1 MAVYTAYSNDS
12 LRNLVSGLS
21 TESDKLSYN
30 SWVSPELD
38 KQQLNAAYRSN
49 WMARKIVDIPA
60 YDMTREWRSWKA
72 EQSQIEAIEG
82 EEKRLGL
89 IGKLKDAIT
98 WDRLHG
104 GGAIILGFGDE
115 YPTKPAP
122 KKIAQGGLKYIHA
135 VSRFD
140 IGSAEI
146 ERDLLSPWF
155 GEPKWYDIY
164 SESMGAVRL
173 HPSRVVPF
181 ISAKRMESGANLDFW
196 GDSVLLAADDAIKH
210 AATVNAVIAAL
221 IFEAKLDIVKI
232 PELSSNLATKAYADR
247 LEARFRLAS
256 RLKSSI
262 NTILLDAAEEWDQKE
277 LSFATLPDII
287 NAYQQNVCGA
297 ADIPATR
304 FLSRSPAGMNA
315 TGESDLRN
323 FYDSLGADQRVWLS
337 PTIRRLDE
345 ALIASALGT
354 VPKDVWY
361 EWNPL
366 WQQGEKE
373 KAETGKLKAETTAIY
388 QKTGLIPD
396 EALAKGTQNA
406 LVEDGAYPGIEDAL
420 KEAEAALALPPIEEE
435 PEDDPNGTPGGN
447 TPGTAG
453 DAAPRTLYVS
463 RKVKNAAAI
472 LKWARSQGFKKTLTA
487 DDLHVT
493 IAFSKTPLDW
503 MKTGQSW
510 DDELKIPA
518 GGARLVEPLGPKGAV
533 VLLFNSSELAWRHKS
548 ILRAGAS
555 WDWPDY
561 QPHITI
567 TYDGKDMD
575 LSKVEPYRGE
585 IVLGPEIF
593 QEVVEDWDESVK
605 EA

>member
-1 MAVYTAYSNDS
+1 MPVYTAYTNDS
-12 LRNLVSGLS
+12 LQNLTAGLS
-21 TESDKLSYN
+21 TEQDKLYYN
-30 SWVSPELD
+30 SWSTPEIDKAQLD
-38 KQQLNAAYRSN
+38 AAYRAN

-72 EQSQIEAIEG
+72 EQPQIEAIEG

-104 GGAIILGFGDE
+104 GGAIILGFGDAD
-115 YPTKPAP
+115 PTKPAP
-122 KKIAQGGLKYIHA
+122 KKIAKGGLKYIHA
-135 VSRFD
+135 VSRYD

-146 ERDLLSPWF
+146 ELDLLSPWY
-155 GEPKWYDIY
+155 GEPKYYDIS
-164 SESMGAVRL
+164 SETYGSIRL

-196 GDSVLLAADDAIKH
+196 GDSVLMAADDAVKH

-221 IFEAKLDIVKI
+221 IFEAKLDVMGI

-247 LEARFRLAS
+247 LAERFRLAA
-256 RLKSSI
+256 RLKNSQNI
-262 NTILLDAAEEWDQKE
+262 ILRDKDEEWDQKQI
-277 LSFATLPDII
+277 SFSNLPEII
-287 NAYQQNVCGA
+287 QTYQQIVCGA

-304 FLSRSPAGMNA
+304 FLGRSPAGMNA

-323 FYDSLGADQRVWLS
+323 FYDSIGADQRVWLS
-337 PTIRRLDE
+337 PAMRRLDE
-345 ALIASALGT
+345 ALIASALGDL
-354 VPKDVWY
+354 PKEVWY

-366 WQQGEKE
+366 WQQSEKE
-373 KAETGKLKAETTAIY
+373 KAETDKLTAETAAIY
-388 QKTGLIPD
+388 AKTGLVPS
-396 EALAKGTQNA
+396 EALAKGVQNR
-406 LVEDGAYPGIEDAL
+406 LVEDGTYPGLEEGL
-420 KEAEAALALPPIEEE
+420 KEAAAALEFDPLEED
-435 PEDDPNGTPGGN
+435 PETDPDLESTPGV
-447 TPGTAG
+447 TG

-463 RKVKNAAAI
+463 RKVKNASEI
-472 LKWARSQGFKKTLTA
+472 LKWAKAQGFKKTLTA

-493 IAFSKTPLDW
+493 IAFSKTPVDW

-510 DDELKIPA
+510 DDELTVPA
-518 GGARLVEPLGPKGAV
+518 GGARIVEPLGPKGAV
-533 VLLFNSSELAWRHKS
+533 VLLFNSSALAWRHQD
-548 ILRAGAS
+548 IRRAGAS

-567 TYDGKDMD
+567 TYDGKDVD
-575 LSKVEPYRGE
+575 LSQVEPYRGE

-593 QEVVEDWDESVK
+593 QEVVEDWDENVK
-605 EA
+605 ER